1 MGPIC
6 LGNISKDWPVDNMKK
21 TGFTGCVYD
30 FSVNFKTIAVDD
42 IKNIYKY
49 LMGKV
54 IQYEYIKQKI
64 INHTYKMGTV
74 KQINTKNRT
83 Y

>member
-1 MGPIC
+1 
-6 LGNISKDWPVDNMKK
+6 MKK
-21 TGFTGCVYD
+21 TGFTGYVYD